1 MKALV
6 RFSVLFMLVS
16 VLAFTGCFLT
26 DDDDDDYVAPTGEI
40 ELSADINI
48 AGTGITPA
56 IRAAIAEDLRAAPS
70 SKFKALIK
78 LAGRKLVDSPLEVK
92 SATEL
97 TMDKTTVTVATGK
110 QQVTIEVVPVED
122 ETKPVLKTVVV
133 AEVVSGT
140 PVEKK
145 DTAVNT
151 TTTAQAV
158 AYEAWVEKDATKTIE
173 DFVATV
179 DSAKITALETQIKTT
194 LSSGGDLTA
203 TAITSEAKEVAA
215 ATPVPTEPTPV
226 PLTTEET
233 VKAAYNLW
241 LRALASATQRLTPD
255 AAAAAKIDDML
266 DADFIWE
273 GFNKTTWADKMK
285 RPPADFF
292 DSRINSFSGDSTLTK
307 VDESTYVVRFNGTIS
322 GLDKAG
328 TSYSTAIDGTKNAF
342 ALTGAANQTAFS
354 ITGTVNHAWAAVIV
368 KKGTD
373 GTWRINGNRVKASPY
388 LELVIA
394 QKWLGASGHPGINVN
409 LWKGSQSIV
418 SAIVSGGIL
427 NATGT
432 VNLSENPNNSD
443 EWGWAAGANYSWIP
457 APSGTSIAAG
467 QVYVITATFADGSQ
481 TYNYTVPALPTSY
494 AAPTVTLT
502 SPAAGQL
509 SATWTAEPSTSFSE
523 YWVGINYVDGP
534 GGNMGDEVYSASIL
548 NASQNQLQRTGL
560 TEGRWVRVE
569 VNVKTKTG
577 FCYRT
582 NSELQIAASTRF
594 SGNYRVFELNA
605 STQNR
610 WVGMSEV
617 TVSGNQL
624 SATVKLD
631 PDSTEINKT
640 NSATFTESN
649 GAIAFSGSTT
659 NRGAISPS
667 GNIGLYHDY
676 KAGDPVVGLF
686 VKRPTSASVATLNG
700 TYRFYEFQDSVN
712 SSYVPTGTSLMLV
725 SEITFNGSGNFSNF
739 HTIYKD
745 GNWTPT
751 ATGNYSV
758 SADGQV
764 SIGDGSNQFVQV
776 SADGNVIVFVQY
788 LANDICAFAVAIKQ
802 DPSLTTADM
811 NGNWLYAC
819 VSAGP
824 GTPYSFTD
832 GQLVTFNNGS
842 SSWTGGVSDVSSE
855 IPADR
860 TQTVALGAN
869 GLLDIDSNTYGALA
883 GNKELLA
890 TVSKDGTMR
899 YLSLIVKK

>member
-1 MKALV
+1 
-6 RFSVLFMLVS
+6 MLVS
-16 VLAFTGCFLT
+16 VLAFTGCFLN

-255 AAAAAKIDDML
+255 AAKIDDMH
-266 DADFIWE
+266 DADFMWE
-273 GFNKTTWADKMK
+273 GFNKTTWTGLMK
-285 RPPADFF
+285 APPADFF
-292 DSRINSFSGDSTLTK
+292 DTKINSFSGDSTLTK
-307 VDESTYVVRFNGTIS
+307 VDESTYVVTFNGTIA

-354 ITGTVNHAWAAVIV
+354 MTGTVRHAWSSVIV

-373 GTWRINGNRVKASPY
+373 GTWRISGNRIKASPY

-394 QKWLGASGHPGINVN
+394 SRWINGYAGSGINAD
-409 LWKGSQSIV
+409 LYKGSQTIS
-418 SAIVSGGIL
+418 SARISGGVL
-427 NATGT
+427 DATGT
-432 VNLSENPNNSD
+432 INLTAQPD
-443 EWGWAAGANYSWIP
+443 DTDHWGWAAGPNYSWIQMP
-457 APSGTSIAAG
+457 NGQAIAAN
-467 QVYVITATFADGSQ
+467 QAYVFTVAFADGSQ
-481 TYNYTVPALPTSY
+481 TYTYNVPALPTSY
-494 AAPTVTLT
+494 AAPTITLT
-502 SPAAGQL
+502 SPAPGQL
-509 SATWTAEPSTSFSE
+509 NAGWTAEPSTSFSE
-523 YWVGINYVDGP
+523 YYVGINYVDGP

-548 NASQNQLQRTGL
+548 NASQNQVQRTGL
-560 TEGRWVRVE
+560 TEGQWVRVE

-582 NSELQIAASTRF
+582 NSELQIASTKRF
-594 SGNYRVFELNA
+594 SGNYRFFQLNA
-605 STQNR
+605 SIQNR

-617 TVSGNQL
+617 TVSGNQF
-624 SATVKLD
+624 SGIVKLD
-631 PDSTEINKT
+631 PDPAEINT
-640 NSATFTESN
+640 TYSATFTESN
-649 GAIAFSGSTT
+649 GAITFSGETT
-659 NRGAISPS
+659 VRGAISPS
-667 GNIGLYHDY
+667 GNIGLIHDW
-676 KAGDPVVGLF
+676 KSSDPSIGLLI
-686 VKRPTSASVATLNG
+686 KKPTAASNATLNG
-700 TYRFYEFQDSVN
+700 TYRFYEFFDEVAASFVPKQVSAMTV
-712 SSYVPTGTSLMLV
+712 SS
-725 SEITFNGSGNFSNF
+725 ITFNGNGTYSN
-739 HTIYKD
+739 HSVVYKEAAD
-745 GNWTPT
+745 DWVPEL
-751 ATGNYSV
+751 TGTYSV
-758 SADGQV
+758 SSDGKISV
-764 SIGDGSNQFVQV
+764 GPDSASEFMQV
-776 SADGNVIVFVQY
+776 SADGNVIVFVKFE
-788 LANDICAFAVAIKQ
+788 ANNSCSFTVGIKQ
-802 DPSLTTADM
+802 DSSLATADM
-811 NGNWLYAC
+811 NGNWLQAS
-819 VSAGP
+819 VNAGP
-824 GTPYSFTD
+824 GTPYSGTD
-832 GQLVTFNNGS
+832 GILVTANNGS
-842 SSWTGGVSDVSSE
+842 LALTDGKSESNDFLMADTTRDVT
-855 IPADR
+855 IG
-860 TQTVALGAN
+860 TN
-869 GLLDIDSNTYGALA
+869 GLLELGSDAYGALA
-883 GNKELLA
+883 GNKELIA
-890 TVSKDGTMR
+890 IVSKYDGSMR
-899 YLSLIVKK
+899 NITLLVKK